1 MSYPD
6 KKVEAGKSVE
16 TPITTPDGY
25 TFPKGSKFEVKDAPK
40 GVTVDETGK
49 ITYNAPKDKTPG
61 DVKGEVLVTLPGHDK
76 PTPVPFK
83 ITVTPVEPKASYEDK
98 KVPAGE
104 STEVIPTPADG
115 YKFPTGTTFTIDGK
129 TPDGLTIDPKTGK
142 ITYTA
147 PKDSPHKEVTG
158 NVLVNVPGRDK
169 PTPVPFKIIVAPA
182 EPKLAYEDTPINAG
196 ETAKVTPNG
205 VDGYKPLDG
214 TTFELPKDAP
224 EGVTI
229 NPKTGEIS
237 YTAPKDSPHKE
248 VTGNV
253 LVNVPGR
260 DKPTPVPF
268 KITVAPATPKLSYP
282 DGKVETGKSIETPIT
297 TPDGYKFPTGT
308 TFTIDGKTPDGL
320 TIDPKTGKIT
330 YNVPEGHQPGDVTG
344 KVKVTIPGTD
354 NPIEVPFKIIVT
366 PAEPKLAYEDTP
378 INAGETAKVTPNGVD
393 GYKPLDGTTFEL
405 PKDAP
410 EGVTINPKTGEISYT
425 APKDSPHKEV
435 TGNVLVNVPGRDK
448 PTPVPFK
455 ITVAPATPKLSYP
468 DGKVETGKSIE
479 TPITTPDGYKF
490 PTGTTFTIDGKTPD
504 GLTIDPKTGKITYNV
519 PEGHQPGDVTGK
531 VKVTIPGTDNPIEVP
546 FKITVTPVPT
556 QPSYPTA
563 TGTPGASVDLKLQ
576 PGDQPLP
583 QGTTFTKESGP
594 DYVTVT
600 PDGTVTVKVPDSANG
615 GETIQGTVEITYP
628 DGTTKKVPYLVR
640 VEKEEGPAADDS
652 KPQPPTTQDS
662 DHTVPDTGDTTN
674 PDQDKPAPADQ
685 DKPAPADQ
693 DKPAPAD
700 QDKPAPADTGKPATP
715 ADQGKQVA
723 GGKGHKVTKTVT
735 KAVQDEG
742 AKKQAP
748 TTLSHT
754 GTVAGTASLLGIILA
769 AVGAAGVA
777 FRRRKNND

>member
-1 MSYPD
+1 MTIPGTD
-6 KKVEAGKSVE
+6 N
-16 TPITTPDGY
+16 PI
-25 TFPKGSKFEVKDAPK
+25 E
-40 GVTVDETGK
+40 
-49 ITYNAPKDKTPG
+49 
-61 DVKGEVLVTLPGHDK
+61 
-76 PTPVPFK
+76 
-83 ITVTPVEPKASYEDK
+83 
-98 KVPAGE
+98 
-104 STEVIPTPADG
+104 
-115 YKFPTGTTFTIDGK
+115 
-129 TPDGLTIDPKTGK
+129 
-142 ITYTA
+142 
-147 PKDSPHKEVTG
+147 
-158 NVLVNVPGRDK
+158 
-169 PTPVPFKIIVAPA
+169 VPFKIIVTPA

-214 TTFELPKDAP
+214 TTFELPKNAP

-354 NPIEVPFKIIVT
+354 T
-366 PAEPKLAYEDTP
+366 
-378 INAGETAKVTPNGVD
+378 
-393 GYKPLDGTTFEL
+393 
-405 PKDAP
+405 
-410 EGVTINPKTGEISYT
+410 
-425 APKDSPHKEV
+425 
-435 TGNVLVNVPGRDK
+435 
-448 PTPVPFK
+448 
-455 ITVAPATPKLSYP
+455 
-468 DGKVETGKSIE
+468 
-479 TPITTPDGYKF
+479 
-490 PTGTTFTIDGKTPD
+490 
-504 GLTIDPKTGKITYNV
+504 
-519 PEGHQPGDVTGK
+519 
-531 VKVTIPGTDNPIEVP
+531 PIEVP

-685 DKPAPADQ
+685 DKPAPAD
-693 DKPAPAD
+693 
-700 QDKPAPADTGKPATP
+700 TGKPATP